1 MAEITLGNTTFTVT
15 RSKFKSWI
23 ELEEIREKIFHSIEI
38 EDTDDIGTY
47 ILLYVSIAL
56 GVEVDSTL
64 PWKEVAAAYGVIVS
78 MNFNIKLLPFM
89 KAQKKRIE
97 DERNVWDYPGRLW
110 YSYSHKMLSEYNW
123 KLSDVAELDVDDAFA
138 LIQEILV
145 SEQLNREWEWT
156 LSEKSVGYDEASK
169 KSKFIELPRPDWM
182 MPIPKPPKKM
192 KMPKFMMPK
201 GNVIRFTDDGKV
213 ENVTY

>member
-1 MAEITLGNTTFTVT
+1 MAEITLGNKEFTVT

-23 ELEEIREKIFHSIEI
+23 ELEEIREKIFHAIEV
-38 EDTDDIGTY
+38 EDTDEIGTY
-47 ILLYVSIAL
+47 ILLYVSTAL
-56 GVEVDSTL
+56 GVDIDETL
-64 PWKEVAAAYGVIVS
+64 PWKEVASAYGIIVA

-89 KAQKKRIE
+89 KAQK
-97 DERNVWDYPGRLW
+97 ERVENEKEIWDYPGRLW

-145 SEQLNREWEWT
+145 SEQLNKEWEWT

-182 MPIPKPPKKM
+182 KPIPKPPKKV
-192 KMPKFMMPK
+192 KMPKFMMPQ
-201 GNVIRFTDDGKV
+201 GNIVRITADGKV